1 MPISFIFSIG
11 DIRLIEI
18 IHPVLMVLFQLS
30 YSPLNSLV
38 MLIKYSH
45 KNKAKNYTSDSD
57 GKYVLPYIRQR
68 IHYQLSYKPCE
79 IFWLKTAAEY
89 VRYFLL

>member
-1 MPISFIFSIG
+1 
-11 DIRLIEI
+11 
-18 IHPVLMVLFQLS
+18 
-30 YSPLNSLV
+30 

-68 IHYQLSYKPCE
+68 IHYQLLINLVKYSG
-79 IFWLKTAAEY
+79 
-89 VRYFLL
+89 